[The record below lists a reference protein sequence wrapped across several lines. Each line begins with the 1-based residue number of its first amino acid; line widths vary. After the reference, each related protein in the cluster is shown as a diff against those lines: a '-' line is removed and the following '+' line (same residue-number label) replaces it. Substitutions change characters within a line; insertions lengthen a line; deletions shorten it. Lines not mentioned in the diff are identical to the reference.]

1 MGNLEDGRRVII
13 RWLDWQTAQ
22 GKQRQQVIRR
32 GQGARREGTR
42 AAARIPH
49 RRTTAKRHADGAED
63 EPQQEHNHCVKTSRA
78 HILPTR
84 FARRRCTSYL
94 PRRRTEGKIPWLF
107 GKALNLRPLPISEII
122 AQSMPRLSKIFC
134 PHCSS
139 KASFLSL
146 QGKWRWGT
154 GSKLAVLL
162 VDRRANI
169 PDRLPLS
176 LQRHHVTRDVQAEVS
191 LPPMVREGDAPI
203 GEALSHVTVGVGT
216 VANMLATT
224 EARDVL

>member
-1 MGNLEDGRRVII
+1 V
-13 RWLDWQTAQ
+13 
-22 GKQRQQVIRR
+22 
-32 GQGARREGTR
+32 
-42 AAARIPH
+42 
-49 RRTTAKRHADGAED
+49 
-63 EPQQEHNHCVKTSRA
+63 
-78 HILPTR
+78 
-84 FARRRCTSYL
+84 
-94 PRRRTEGKIPWLF
+94 
-107 GKALNLRPLPISEII
+107 
-122 AQSMPRLSKIFC
+122 
-134 PHCSS
+134 
-139 KASFLSL
+139 LSL
-146 QGKWRWGT
+146 RGKWRWGA
-154 GSKLAVLL
+154 GPKLAVLL